1 MRSESDRDHVIRNG
15 RAALKRLQND
25 RNWTDWLAVGEAILI
40 GREACKEACGLK
52 DTNLPP
58 GHWGGAYSRISAKG
72 WRRKDSISIKA
83 TARVCSTLWTA
94 FRQSNPGAT
103 R

>member
-1 MRSESDRDHVIRNG
+1 MRNESDRDRVIRNG
-15 RAALKRLQND
+15 RAALKRLRND
-25 RNWTDWLAVGEAILI
+25 RSWTDWLAVGEAILI
-40 GREACKEACGLK
+40 GREECKEACGLK

-58 GHWGGAYSRISAKG
+58 GHWGSAYSRMFGK
-72 WRRKDSISIKA
+72 WLEKEKLDFDKA
-83 TARVCSTLWTA
+83 TARVCWTLWTA

>member
-1 MRSESDRDHVIRNG
+1 MFLSANSMETYPLRNESDRDRVIRNG

-40 GREACKEACGLK
+40 GREECKEACGLK

-58 GHWGGAYSRISAKG
+58 GDWGGAIPG
-72 WRRKDSISIKA
+72 PGPVGQGLV
-83 TARVCSTLWTA
+83 TEFCP
-94 FRQSNPGAT
+94 FRPF
-103 R
+103 